1 MHDVSPSN
9 RRYGRRVAT
18 APGPLEEVIRTGAS
32 VLTGRLAAQEAV
44 TILAT
49 MAPQAARVA
58 ARCRHEDG
66 ERAAQ
71 LAAVL
76 RSLAAELAPAGSNP
90 QRRAVAAD
98 LTGVA
103 AALERE
109 PE

>member
-1 MHDVSPSN
+1 MAG
-9 RRYGRRVAT
+9 YGRRVAT
-18 APGPLEEVIRTGAS
+18 GPGPLEDVIRTGAS

-49 MAPQAARVA
+49 MAPQAVRAA
-58 ARCRHEDG
+58 ARCRQEDAG
-66 ERAAQ
+66 RATQ

-76 RSLAAELAPAGSNP
+76 RSLATEVAPSGSDP

-109 PE
+109 E

>member
-1 MHDVSPSN
+1 MED
-9 RRYGRRVAT
+9 
-18 APGPLEEVIRTGAS
+18 VIRTGAS

-49 MAPQAARVA
+49 MAPQAVRA
-58 ARCRHEDG
+58 AERCRQEDA

-76 RSLAAELAPAGSNP
+76 RSLAAEVAPAGSGA
-90 QRRAVAAD
+90 QHRAVAAD

-103 AALERE
+103 GALEASG
-109 PE
+109 